1 MLIWSPRVLEMKE
14 PENTPII
21 DLNNINKKIYDYIK
35 ENIIWCEFS
44 PGTKINVKK
53 LCSGLGV
60 SYTPVKDALYQLAGE
75 GLVIISPRAG
85 TYVRN
90 ITEEDIHEIL
100 KIRLYLEEAA
110 VTEIAREITDEQLR
124 ILKNI
129 YEESV
134 SIEVDS
140 RNKGSYKRFLECDS
154 DFHRTII
161 GFAGNKWLDETYSN
175 LNVHMQTF
183 RYLVLRGMQ
192 GKLPTTDQ
200 DHKMIIEAFFDRDI
214 EKVKKAVSNHIRNTD
229 HYWAKIGE
237 LQG

>member
-1 MLIWSPRVLEMKE
+1 MKDL
-14 PENTPII
+14 ENTPII

-35 ENIIWCEFS
+35 ENIIWCEFP

-53 LCSGLGV
+53 LCGYLGV

-90 ITEEDIHEIL
+90 ITEEDIHEVL
-100 KIRLYLEEAA
+100 KVRLYLEEAA
-110 VTEIAREITDEQLR
+110 VTEIVPRLTDEQLR
-124 ILKNI
+124 ILKSI

-134 SIEVDS
+134 SIAVDQ
-140 RNKGSYKRFLECDS
+140 RDKGSYKRFLECDS
-154 DFHRTII
+154 DLHRTII
-161 GFAGNKWLDETYSN
+161 DFAGNKWLNETYSN

-183 RYLVLRGMQ
+183 RYLVLRGIQ
-192 GKLPTTDQ
+192 GKLPTTDH
-200 DHKMIIEAFFDRDI
+200 DHKMIIDAFFERDV

-229 HYWAKIGE
+229 HHWAKIGK
-237 LQG
+237 LKG